1 MVLVQGSFV
10 TVLFVILPSNLD
22 VDLCSVNKVTSNYC
36 AIASIIDPSTFL
48 HIIKSYCEEI
58 VL

>member
-10 TVLFVILPSNLD
+10 TVIFVILPFNLD

-36 AIASIIDPSTFL
+36 AICSIIACLF
-48 HIIKSYCEEI
+48 E
-58 VL
+58 